1 MIQSFF
7 VWIGPAPRVELR
19 HLRYFVAV
27 AETLSFTGAAER
39 LGVSQPPLSQQIRD
53 LEAELGTPL
62 LWRTSRSVALTPAGT
77 AFLTRARGILAEVE
91 EACAEAR
98 AVGAGRTGT
107 LDIGLT
113 GSILAGPLGRLIRL
127 FNARYPAVL
136 VRLHEMPPG
145 EQPAALHAHRTDLC
159 FLRRPPEDPSL
170 RVVRAWPEAVG
181 VALPAGHP
189 LAARAAIAL
198 GDLSDEAFVS
208 LRLRDSRF
216 AMDLRE
222 ACLAAGFVPR
232 IVQQVVESASLVN
245 LVAAGLGVALV
256 PDSIGA
262 LKRPDIAYRPLAGA
276 SPVADVCALY
286 RAPAG
291 TVTENFLALMRDV
304 LGGTDP
310 DRAAS

>member
-1 MIQSFF
+1 M
-7 VWIGPAPRVELR
+7 ELR

-27 AETLSFTGAAER
+27 AESLSFTAAAER

-77 AFLTRARGILAEVE
+77 AFLARARGILGEVE

-127 FNARYPAVL
+127 FGERYPGVL

-145 EQPAALHAHRTDLC
+145 EQPAALHAQRIDLG

-170 RVVRAWPEAVG
+170 KVVRAWPEAVG
-181 VALPAGHP
+181 VALPAGHR

-198 GDLSDEAFVS
+198 ADLRDEPFVS
-208 LRLRDSRF
+208 LRDSRF
-216 AMDLRE
+216 ATDLWEACRE
-222 ACLAAGFVPR
+222 AGFAPR
-232 IVQQVVESASLVN
+232 PVQQVVESASLVN

-256 PDSIGA
+256 PESA
-262 LKRPDIAYRPLAGA
+262 CAATRPDIVYRPLLGPA
-276 SPVADVCALY
+276 PTADVCALH
-286 RAPAG
+286 RGPAG
-291 TVTENFLALMRDV
+291 AVTENFLALMREA
-304 LGGTDP
+304 LGPADG
-310 DRAAS
+310 AAPRRVSEIFPER

>member
-1 MIQSFF
+1 MVQSFF
-7 VWIGPAPRVELR
+7 VWIRPTVVDLR
-19 HLRYFVAV
+19 HLRYFAAV
-27 AETLSFTGAAER
+27 ADSLSFTAAAER

-53 LEAELGTPL
+53 LEAELGTAL

-77 AFLTRARGILAEVE
+77 AFLARARRILAEVE
-91 EACAEAR
+91 EACDEAR

-113 GSILAGPLGRLIRL
+113 GSILAGPLGRLIRC
-127 FNARYPAVL
+127 FNERYPDVL

-145 EQPAALHAHRTDLC
+145 EQQAALHGHRTDLC
-159 FLRRPPEDPSL
+159 FLRAPPDDPTL

-181 VALPAGHP
+181 VALPAGHR
-189 LAARAAIAL
+189 LAERAALAL
-198 GDLSDEAFVS
+198 SELSDEPFVS

-216 AMDLRE
+216 ATHLRE
-222 ACLAAGFVPR
+222 ACLAAGFVPG

-256 PDSIGA
+256 PDSVGA
-262 LKRPDIAYRPLAGA
+262 LPRPDIAYRPLSGPA
-276 SPVADVCALY
+276 PVADVCALY

-291 TVTENFLALMRDV
+291 AVTENFLGLMRDA
-304 LGGTDP
+304 LGGSSE
-310 DRAAS
+310 RSAAP

>member
-1 MIQSFF
+1 M
-7 VWIGPAPRVELR
+7 ELR

-27 AETLSFTGAAER
+27 ADSLSFTGAAER

-77 AFLTRARGILAEVE
+77 AFLARARHILAEVE

-98 AVGAGRTGT
+98 AIGAGRSGT
-107 LDIGLT
+107 LDVGLT

-127 FNARYPAVL
+127 FGERYPAVL

-189 LAARAAIAL
+189 LAERAAIAL
-198 GDLSDEAFVS
+198 GDLSDEPFVS

-216 AMDLRE
+216 ATYLQE
-222 ACLAAGFVPR
+222 ACLSAGFVPR

-256 PDSIGA
+256 PASAGA
-262 LKRPDIAYRPLAGA
+262 LPRPDIAYRPLAGPA
-276 SPVADVCALY
+276 PVADVCALY
-286 RAPAG
+286 RVPAG
-291 TVTENFLALMRDV
+291 AVTENFLNLMRDA
-304 LGGTDP
+304 LGRADP
-310 DRAAS
+310 DRAGS